1 LRRFESGQQQFSDF
15 AVPLIAGLAAFLLI
29 AGVASYLIMLR
40 ENTSRN
46 TRKPIDISKDQYST
60 QSSTVTASTT
70 IGTFVTK
77 TTGIAKPAYLETDTR
92 EFRLLKQIAQG
103 GGGTVYVGEFLTES
117 KVSRFAKTIIV
128 KKVGESYESLTK
140 RLRDNF
146 DQEIS
151 LMEFFRN
158 EKHIAKLYGY
168 CHVPCCIIMKYYPK
182 KSLDAFIEANKYPL
196 WMGLSF
202 AMDISRGLKTMH
214 SKSVAHNDLKPQ
226 NILLDTESSG
236 RLFCVL
242 TDFGI
247 SHILEEKVIAAKAFS
262 VVNLRGISARY
273 ASPEAYQRFRKLAV
287 SPSNVL
293 KAGDIY
299 CFAGILYDL
308 LTRKSPWD
316 RL

>member
-1 LRRFESGQQQFSDF
+1 
-15 AVPLIAGLAAFLLI
+15 
-29 AGVASYLIMLR
+29 
-40 ENTSRN
+40 
-46 TRKPIDISKDQYST
+46 
-60 QSSTVTASTT
+60 
-70 IGTFVTK
+70 
-77 TTGIAKPAYLETDTR
+77 
-92 EFRLLKQIAQG
+92 
-103 GGGTVYVGEFLTES
+103 
-117 KVSRFAKTIIV
+117 
-128 KKVGESYESLTK
+128 
-140 RLRDNF
+140 
-146 DQEIS
+146 
-151 LMEFFRN
+151 
-158 EKHIAKLYGY
+158 
-168 CHVPCCIIMKYYPK
+168 MKYYSK

-196 WMGLSF
+196 WLGVSF

-214 SKSVAHNDLKPQ
+214 TKSVAHNDLKPQ